1 MSQTRRRLEDLG
13 ARLDALTS
21 SARASRV
28 EASPELQQSLW
39 LLRQQWDD
47 LREDTE
53 AVEMLDGEPGDK
65 MTAAVE
71 RSLLDLET
79 ACAEAEARFGLGRAE

>member
-21 SARASRV
+21 RARGSRIG
-28 EASPELQQSLW
+28 ASPVLRQSLW

-47 LREDTE
+47 LREDAE
-53 AVEMLDGEPGDK
+53 AVELLGGEPGDN

-71 RSLLDLET
+71 QSLLDLET